1 METIGDLINAIWENF
16 LIPLWIWFTNIKL
29 ATIGKIIVFLFWF
42 LIYTT
47 LWLLGLLL
55 VFLLVIICIGGPIL
69 IIFYFYE
76 ENLSFKKL
84 IKKNKLFKLIK
95 KLSDVDIVSTIFYG
109 IVGIIL
115 FIVFIMLYAFIL
127 SLMPFENYIYNGYH
141 NIISFIAAV
150 IKGIAEDLG

>member
-69 IIFYFYE
+69 II
-76 ENLSFKKL
+76 L
-84 IKKNKLFKLIK
+84 
-95 KLSDVDIVSTIFYG
+95 
-109 IVGIIL
+109 
-115 FIVFIMLYAFIL
+115 
-127 SLMPFENYIYNGYH
+127 
-141 NIISFIAAV
+141 
-150 IKGIAEDLG
+150 